1 MYQRSYYP
9 SEENPV
15 CPPREYDGSLN
26 FEKEEA
32 RDEPVL
38 CEPQKI
44 ADEKRKS
51 PLSLLEIFPK
61 GLFSNFELG
70 IEEIL
75 IIGAAIFLFMS
86 KSGDF
91 ECIFILIALLFVR

>member
-9 SEENPV
+9 SDDVAV

-26 FEKEEA
+26 FEKE
-32 RDEPVL
+32 D
-38 CEPQKI
+38 K
-44 ADEKRKS
+44 ADDMQGCKETCCAEEKKGCQI
-51 PLSLLEIFPK
+51 PLLNRVQSLL
-61 GLFSNFELG
+61 GGFELG

-91 ECIFILIALLFVR
+91 ECIFILIALLFIR

>member
-9 SEENPV
+9 NEDAPV

-26 FEKEEA
+26 FEKEE
-32 RDEPVL
+32 
-38 CEPQKI
+38 
-44 ADEKRKS
+44 EKNEVAECNKTCCTEEKKGCQI
-51 PLSLLEIFPK
+51 PLLNRVQGLL
-61 GLFSNFELG
+61 GGFELG

-91 ECIFILIALLFVR
+91 ECIFILIALLFIR